1 MLVQWQREK
10 TEQTHPVPI
19 QNNPSAHVIALGLED
34 VKEQGD
40 AVLRGGHQLP
50 DAVLVGGVF
59 SGPPRAGDGPIQLG
73 DEASTGSWMETWEE
87 TRIRSLIQMHKGR

>member
-1 MLVQWQREK
+1 M
-10 TEQTHPVPI
+10 PI

-73 DEASTGSWMETWEE
+73 DEASTGSWTEN
-87 TRIRSLIQMHKGR
+87 QGRDKNKKFDTDAQRQIENK